1 MPSSRVA
8 AIPAV
13 LFLLTVFTNLDFA
26 SGSSSRTARVRSSL
40 SKNWMR
46 RSFAAIASRTACSS
60 AAKTDSVSGTWF
72 RAGRRNAL
80 AGLMFGSANV
90 VFANDKALAVRPL
103 EPAIIDSYASIK
115 PRNILITGAN
125 SGIGRSAVAFL
136 AKAGHTVYAVSRT
149 MDKAEKSVDE
159 IKAELGENLR
169 GLLHCDLSDLD
180 DVRSFVQRFR
190 SLGVPLNVL
199 VANAGLSL
207 GAYDKNTKPKLT
219 KQGFELTVGTNY
231 LGHFLLV
238 NLLLD
243 ELEKSGPDS
252 RIVITGSEVHD
263 PSSPGGQVGAK
274 ATLGDLSGLDED
286 NWNMIDGGA
295 YDPDKAY
302 KDSKLADIMFALELQ
317 RRLTASGKHI
327 TVNSFGPGLI
337 TRSGFFRNQAQGFT
351 QIFDFAA
358 TNIFHVTETV
368 DFGGACIAYMAVS
381 KDLDNVGGKWY
392 NAIQPGEPKLE
403 ELQPS
408 AEAQDTKKARKLFDR
423 SADLVGFSV

>member
-1 MPSSRVA
+1 
-8 AIPAV
+8 
-13 LFLLTVFTNLDFA
+13 
-26 SGSSSRTARVRSSL
+26 
-40 SKNWMR
+40 
-46 RSFAAIASRTACSS
+46 
-60 AAKTDSVSGTWF
+60 
-72 RAGRRNAL
+72 
-80 AGLMFGSANV
+80 
-90 VFANDKALAVRPL
+90 
-103 EPAIIDSYASIK
+103 
-115 PRNILITGAN
+115 
-125 SGIGRSAVAFL
+125 
-136 AKAGHTVYAVSRT
+136 
-149 MDKAEKSVDE
+149 
-159 IKAELGENLR
+159 
-169 GLLHCDLSDLD
+169 
-180 DVRSFVQRFR
+180 
-190 SLGVPLNVL
+190 
-199 VANAGLSL
+199 
-207 GAYDKNTKPKLT
+207 
-219 KQGFELTVGTNY
+219 
-231 LGHFLLV
+231 
-238 NLLLD
+238 
-243 ELEKSGPDS
+243 
-252 RIVITGSEVHD
+252 
-263 PSSPGGQVGAK
+263 
-274 ATLGDLSGLDED
+274 
-286 NWNMIDGGA
+286 MIDGGA